1 MSRGVW
7 YRWQATE
14 DATAT
19 DPDYQS
25 LAREWHSDVTA
36 QDIRMLGLAA
46 DRHRPPQHAA
56 IRTDR
61 PQVWSEKIERARRDI
76 AAWNHEW
83 RVIELAK
90 QLTEAHVRAAA
101 KRVQEWQQQN
111 WL

>member
-1 MSRGVW
+1 MSRGTW

-14 DATAT
+14 DATAI

-25 LAREWHSDVTA
+25 LALEWHDDLTP
-36 QDIRMLGLAA
+36 QDIRRAGLAR
-46 DRHRPPQHAA
+46 DSHRPPQEAA
-56 IRTDR
+56 IKEDR
-61 PQVWSEKIERARRDI
+61 PACWVEMIERARRDI
-76 AAWNHEW
+76 AAWNHEQ

-101 KRVQEWQQQN
+101 KRVAEWQRQN

>member
-14 DATAT
+14 DATEI
-19 DPDYQS
+19 DPDYQT
-25 LAREWHSDVTA
+25 LALEWRDDLTA
-36 QDIRMLGLAA
+36 QDIRRAGLAR
-46 DRHRPPQHAA
+46 DIHRPPQDAA

-61 PQVWSEKIERARRDI
+61 PAVWVAMIERARRDI
-76 AAWNHEW
+76 AAWDHEQK
-83 RVIELAK
+83 VIELAK

-101 KRVQEWQQQN
+101 KRVAEWQRQN